1 MYDLTQ
7 VKMKVKNVPIL
18 FNLFKPSYLL
28 DFPSANISPGK
39 DGMAGSFPFPLW
51 PDIFHEY

>member
-1 MYDLTQ
+1 
-7 VKMKVKNVPIL
+7 MKIKVISKNVPIL
-18 FNLFKPSYLL
+18 FNLFKPNYLL